1 MADHTVYNPTGSHLP
16 EACLAPGLIGNP
28 AGVFSHPREVL
39 DASDLSTGDKRE
51 ILASWV
57 SDACA
62 VEGLPAWRRL
72 PGSLALVAVDDI
84 LQALQALDR
93 GALH

>member
-1 MADHTVYNPTGSHLP
+1 MAEYTVTIPTGHQTP
-16 EACLAPGLIGNP
+16 EACLVPGLIGNP
-28 AGVFSHPREVL
+28 PGVFSHPRNVL
-39 DASDLSTGDKRE
+39 EASDLSAEDKRE

-62 VEGLPAWRRL
+62 VEGAPAWRRL

>member
-1 MADHTVYNPTGSHLP
+1 MDDCTVSSPFSPQAP
-16 EACLAPGLIGNP
+16 EACLVPGLIGNP

-39 DASDLSTGDKRE
+39 DASDLGTEDKRE

-62 VEGLPAWRRL
+62 VEGAPAWRRL
-72 PGSLALVAVDDI
+72 PDSLALVAVDDI

>member
-1 MADHTVYNPTGSHLP
+1 MVDHTVHSPANPHVP
-16 EACLAPGLIGNP
+16 EACLVPGLIADP
-28 AGVFSHPREVL
+28 AGEFSHPREVL
-39 DASDLSTGDKRE
+39 DASHLSTEEKRE

-62 VEGLPAWRRL
+62 VEGAPAWRRL
-72 PGSLALVAVDDI
+72 PGSLAPVAVNDI
-84 LQALQALDR
+84 LEALQALDR